1 MQHRIHKEA
10 SADCRERR
18 IWVRLLGIRS
28 AEPTRANEE
37 LLGANYS
44 PAREELDSSPDG
56 SRPALDSREGSG
68 ASCAVTRPRRAG
80 EPRARAASGG
90 GSGGVRTG
98 RGGRRDRAAP
108 VLGTGRAEATE
119 GSPRPRRWRPEGERN
134 WGVALVPPSRPRRRR
149 GEGRRGERGPGH
161 FPGRR
166 G

>member
-1 MQHRIHKEA
+1 MLEI
-10 SADCRERR
+10 RR
-18 IWVRLLGIRS
+18 

-98 RGGRRDRAAP
+98 RGGREGPHGARASSG
-108 VLGTGRAEATE
+108 LSE
-119 GSPRPRRWRPEGERN
+119 PRR
-134 WGVALVPPSRPRRRR
+134 LR
-149 GEGRRGERGPGH
+149 G
-161 FPGRR
+161 FPGRGDGGRRESGIGGSRLGPPLGR
-166 G
+166 GDEEERGGGGSGGRAISAAGVVKNGSGSGRAGASA